1 MENDSIEEKA
11 EIENLNEDEKV
22 KGKLPEGEEETKSH
36 KKTSPKSR
44 KIKRIPARIVKKNNY
59 FTRNNITHI
68 DYKDTKLLGHFVN
81 KQGQII
87 PKTFVKLPSK
97 IQKIV
102 TKNIKRARQM
112 KLMPYIIINQGDF

>member
-11 EIENLNEDEKV
+11 EIENLDEDEKV
-22 KGKLPEGEEETKSH
+22 KGKLPEGEETKLR

-44 KIKRIPARIVKKNNY
+44 KIKRISARIVKKNNY

-97 IQKIV
+97 IQRIV

>member
-11 EIENLNEDEKV
+11 EIENLDEDEKV
-22 KGKLPEGEEETKSH
+22 KGKLPEREEIKLR

-44 KIKRIPARIVKKNNY
+44 KIKRISARIVKKNNY

-68 DYKDTKLLGHFVN
+68 NYKDTKLLGHFVN

-87 PKTFVKLPSK
+87 PKAFVKLPSK
-97 IQKIV
+97 IQRIV